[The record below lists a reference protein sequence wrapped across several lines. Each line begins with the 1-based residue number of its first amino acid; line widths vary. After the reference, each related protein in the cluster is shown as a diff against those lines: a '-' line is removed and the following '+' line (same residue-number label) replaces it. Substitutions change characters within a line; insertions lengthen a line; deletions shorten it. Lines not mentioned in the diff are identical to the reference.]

1 MSWGEGDALSAQFRY
16 PRSRSWLQFYVDLF
30 ASASPQRCKGLSL
43 VVVPDPTRR
52 NGCNWSLS
60 VNAPETLPGQG
71 ALCLRHIEDELRLL
85 FSIFDMVGGEERR
98 IGLGLHRS

>member
-1 MSWGEGDALSAQFRY
+1 MNWGEDGALSAQFRY

-30 ASASPQRCKGLSL
+30 TTACPQGCKGLSL

-52 NGCNWSLS
+52 NGCNWNLAI
-60 VNAPETLPGQG
+60 NAPEPMAEQG
-71 ALCLRHIEDELRLL
+71 ARCLRQIEDDLRLL
-85 FSIFDMVGGEERR
+85 FSIFDMEAGEERR